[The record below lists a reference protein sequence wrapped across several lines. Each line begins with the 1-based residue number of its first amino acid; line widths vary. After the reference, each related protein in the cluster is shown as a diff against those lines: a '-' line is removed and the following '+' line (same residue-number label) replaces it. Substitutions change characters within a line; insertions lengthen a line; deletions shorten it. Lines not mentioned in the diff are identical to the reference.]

1 MRKVMMGEGRRMTGT
16 PSAGWREGL
25 SGEMACRGGL
35 RQPLLV
41 RGWGSHVP
49 SARPLRLLPCLVL
62 RVIRSVGHAGT
73 CSVTSPGVGGGQPG
87 GEPHPRHRSSR
98 RAKLGVL
105 VSRCLCVWSSC
116 SDSRL
121 PRGPWASDWGRS
133 REQRSPVLCTC
144 SGDHGDQLPRV
155 EAGWSR
161 GHGPAGCAPDPVG

>member
-1 MRKVMMGEGRRMTGT
+1 MGEGRRMTGT

-73 CSVTSPGVGGGQPG
+73 CSVTSPGVGSGSLEESLTPGTEAPG
-87 GEPHPRHRSSR
+87 GPSSVSWC
-98 RAKLGVL
+98 LGVSVSGAAALTPGSPGAPGL
-105 VSRCLCVWSSC
+105 VTGDAAGSKGAPSSA
-116 SDSRL
+116 RAQVITVTRY
-121 PRGPWASDWGRS
+121 PG
-133 REQRSPVLCTC
+133 
-144 SGDHGDQLPRV
+144 
-155 EAGWSR
+155 
-161 GHGPAGCAPDPVG
+161 

>member
-1 MRKVMMGEGRRMTGT
+1 MMGEGRRMTGT

-49 SARPLRLLPCLVL
+49 SAWPLRLLPCLVL

-73 CSVTSPGVGGGQPG
+73 CFMTSPGVGGGQPG
-87 GEPHPRHRSSR
+87 GEPHPRCRSSR
-98 RAKLGVL
+98 RAKLGVS
-105 VSRCLCVWSSC
+105 VSRCLSVWSSC

-121 PRGPWASDWGRS
+121 PSGPWASDWGRS
-133 REQRSPVLCTC
+133 REQGSPVLCTC

-155 EAGWSR
+155 EAGRSQ
-161 GHGPAGCAPDPVG
+161 GHGPAGRAPDPVG

>member
-1 MRKVMMGEGRRMTGT
+1 MMGEGRRMTGT

-98 RAKLGVL
+98 RAKLGVSVSGAAALTPGSPGAPGL
-105 VSRCLCVWSSC
+105 VTGDAAGSKGAPSSARAQVITVT
-116 SDSRL
+116 SY
-121 PRGPWASDWGRS
+121 PG
-133 REQRSPVLCTC
+133 
-144 SGDHGDQLPRV
+144 
-155 EAGWSR
+155 
-161 GHGPAGCAPDPVG
+161 